1 MNAHE
6 KGKIVIAALVTV
18 GFFSLIGASLFVEI
32 KGAELQLVD
41 TMVGVLATAFS
52 MVVGSYV
59 RKES

>member
-6 KGKIVIAALVTV
+6 RGRLVIAALVTV
-18 GFFSLIGASLFVEI
+18 GFFTLIGTSLFVEI

-52 MVVGSYV
+52 LVVAFYV
-59 RKES
+59 RKET

>member
-1 MNAHE
+1 M
-6 KGKIVIAALVTV
+6 TV
-18 GFFSLIGASLFVEI
+18 GFFTLIGTSLFVEI

-52 MVVGSYV
+52 MVVAFYV